1 MDSIA
6 VIVGARIKEL
16 RNERKWTQ
24 EQLAE
29 YADLHVSYVIA
40 LEKGRKNASLDVLYR
55 ISNAFEM
62 SLSDFFDIPQVEV
75 SPVRTLAERQCEQ
88 RIEALVREF
97 SQKLIREIELKNI
110 ADK

>member
-1 MDSIA
+1 MTDIA
-6 VIVGARIKEL
+6 LIVGNRIKEL
-16 RNERKWTQ
+16 RQNKKWTQ

-29 YADLHVSYVIA
+29 YADIHVTYIVA

-75 SPVRTLAERQCEQ
+75 SPIRTLEERQREE
-88 RIEALVREF
+88 RIEVLVREF
-97 SQKLIREIELKNI
+97 SQKLIREIEKNS
-110 ADK
+110 

>member
-1 MDSIA
+1 MTDIA
-6 VIVGARIKEL
+6 LIVGNRIKEL
-16 RNERKWTQ
+16 RQNKKWTQ

-29 YADLHVSYVIA
+29 YADLHVTYIVA

-75 SPVRTLAERQCEQ
+75 SPIRTLEERQREE
-88 RIEALVREF
+88 RIEVLVREF
-97 SQKLIREIELKNI
+97 SQKLIREIEKNS
-110 ADK
+110 

>member
-1 MDSIA
+1 MMRMTDIA
-6 VIVGARIKEL
+6 LIVGNRIKEL
-16 RNERKWTQ
+16 RQNKKWTQ

-29 YADLHVSYVIA
+29 YADLHVTYIVA

-75 SPVRTLAERQCEQ
+75 SPIRTVEERQREE
-88 RIEALVREF
+88 RIEVLVREF
-97 SQKLIREIELKNI
+97 SQKLIREIEKNS
-110 ADK
+110 

>member
-6 VIVGARIKEL
+6 VVVGTRIKEL

-29 YADLHVSYVIA
+29 YANLHVSYVIA

-55 ISNAFEM
+55 ISNAFELP
-62 SLSDFFDIPQVEV
+62 LSEFFDIPQVKV
-75 SPVRTLAERQCEQ
+75 SPIRTLEERQREE
-88 RIEALVREF
+88 RIETLVREF
-97 SQKLIREIELKNI
+97 SQKLIREIELKYI

>member
-1 MDSIA
+1 MTDIA
-6 VIVGARIKEL
+6 LIVGNRIKEL
-16 RNERKWTQ
+16 RQNKKWTQ

-29 YADLHVSYVIA
+29 YADLHVTYIVA

-75 SPVRTLAERQCEQ
+75 SPISTLEERQREE
-88 RIEALVREF
+88 RIEVLVREF
-97 SQKLIREIELKNI
+97 SQKLIREIEKNS
-110 ADK
+110 